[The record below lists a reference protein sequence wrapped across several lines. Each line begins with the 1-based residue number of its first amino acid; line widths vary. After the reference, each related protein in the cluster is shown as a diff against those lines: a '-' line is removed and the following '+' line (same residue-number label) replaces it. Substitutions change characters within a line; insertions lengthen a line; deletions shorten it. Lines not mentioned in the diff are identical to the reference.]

1 MKILIVGSGAREHAI
16 AWKMALSR
24 HHPEIFIAPGNA
36 GTASL
41 GQNVPISALSPDA
54 VVAVA
59 QDYQV
64 DLVVIGP
71 EAPLVEGVA
80 DALRD
85 RGILVVGPSA
95 AAAQIEG
102 SKVFSKRLMEKAGIP
117 TARFSVAETPV
128 EALRILDS
136 FPVPVVL
143 KADGLAA
150 GKGVIIA
157 QSREEA
163 RAAITELME
172 TKALGDAG
180 TKIVIEEYL
189 VGEEVSFILLTDG
202 KTVVPFPPA
211 QDHKAVFDGDQGPNT
226 GGMGAYCDSR
236 ILSEEMQLQIIRDVV
251 EPTLRGMEAEGS
263 PFTGF
268 LFVGLMLTK
277 DGPRVLEFN
286 ARLGDPEA
294 QVLLMALDSDLVDL
308 CLAAARQELA
318 DFRVSWKPG
327 PSVCIVHAAENY
339 PGKPNIGQTIEGI
352 AEAENEGALVF
363 HAGTALSE
371 NRIISA
377 GGRVLSVTATGNTL
391 PQAIDAAYRASS
403 HIHFEG
409 MQKRSDIGAKG
420 LKRWNQA

>member
-1 MKILIVGSGAREHAI
+1 
-16 AWKMALSR
+16 
-24 HHPEIFIAPGNA
+24 
-36 GTASL
+36 
-41 GQNVPISALSPDA
+41 
-54 VVAVA
+54 
-59 QDYQV
+59 
-64 DLVVIGP
+64 
-71 EAPLVEGVA
+71 
-80 DALRD
+80 
-85 RGILVVGPSA
+85 
-95 AAAQIEG
+95 
-102 SKVFSKRLMEKAGIP
+102 
-117 TARFSVAETPV
+117 
-128 EALRILDS
+128 
-136 FPVPVVL
+136 
-143 KADGLAA
+143 
-150 GKGVIIA
+150 
-157 QSREEA
+157 
-163 RAAITELME
+163 
-172 TKALGDAG
+172 
-180 TKIVIEEYL
+180 
-189 VGEEVSFILLTDG
+189 
-202 KTVVPFPPA
+202 
-211 QDHKAVFDGDQGPNT
+211 
-226 GGMGAYCDSR
+226 
-236 ILSEEMQLQIIRDVV
+236 VV
-251 EPTLRGMEAEGS
+251 ERTLREMEAEGA

-327 PSVCIVHAAENY
+327 PSVCIVHAAANY
-339 PGKPNIGQTIEGI
+339 PGKPITGQTIEGI